1 MGSSMTRAVL
11 AAVTVILFGLV
22 TAAAAEPASAPP
34 SKQQI
39 RFTAADQAAARA
51 AVLRLTDLGSSGWQG
66 GRLKPNVGSG
76 LVCSGYAPK
85 QSDLVLTGAA
95 ESAWHRPGLQVRS
108 VAQVLKTRAMV
119 ARDWA
124 RTVTDPRAVACL
136 RGAVTK
142 GLTASERLVS
152 FRRLAFPRLATFT
165 TAYRAIV
172 EVSAGGAHARVLVDL
187 VLVGRSRTELT
198 LMIAAP
204 VGAGASIAAADVR
217 LARALVARVR
227 A

>member
-1 MGSSMTRAVL
+1 MVVGMPRAVL
-11 AAVTVILFGLV
+11 ATLTVAALALIAVT
-22 TAAAAEPASAPP
+22 AAEPASAPP
-34 SKQQI
+34 TKEQVH
-39 RFTAADQAAARA
+39 FTAADQAAARG
-51 AVLRLTDLGSSGWQG
+51 AVLRLADLGSSAWQG

-95 ESAWHRPGLQVRS
+95 ETAWHRTGLQVRS

-142 GLTASERLVS
+142 GLTSSERLVS
-152 FRRLAFPRLATFT
+152 FRRLAFPRIATFT

-172 EVSAGGAHARVLVDL
+172 EVSAGGASARVLVDL

-204 VGAGASIAAADVR
+204 AAAGASIAAADVR
-217 LARALVARVR
+217 LARALAARVS

>member
-1 MGSSMTRAVL
+1 MSRAVL
-11 AAVTVILFGLV
+11 AVTVALVGLL
-22 TAAAAEPASAPP
+22 TAAVAEPASAPP

-39 RFTAADQAAARA
+39 HFTAADQAAARG
-51 AVLRLTDLGSSGWQG
+51 AVLRLADLGSSGWEG

-76 LVCSGYAPK
+76 LVCNGYAPK

-95 ESAWHRPGLQVRS
+95 ETAWRRTGLQVRS

-142 GLTASERLVS
+142 GLTSSERLVS
-152 FRRLAFPRLATFT
+152 FRRLPFPRIGTFS

-172 EVSAGGAHARVLVDL
+172 EVSAGGARARVLVDL

-204 VGAGASIAAADVR
+204 AAAGATIAAADVR
-217 LARALVARVR
+217 LARALAARVR

>member
-1 MGSSMTRAVL
+1 MTRAVL

-124 RTVTDPRAVACL
+124 RTVSDPRAIACL

-142 GLTASERLVS
+142 GLTSSERLVS

-172 EVSAGGAHARVLVDL
+172 EVSAGGASARVLVDL

-204 VGAGASIAAADVR
+204 AAAGASIAAADVR
-217 LARALVARVR
+217 LARALAARVN

>member
-1 MGSSMTRAVL
+1 MSRAVL
-11 AAVTVILFGLV
+11 AVVAFLALS
-22 TAAAAEPASAPP
+22 AAGTAEPASPPP
-34 SKQQI
+34 SKEQV

-51 AVLRLTDLGSSGWQG
+51 AVVRLTDLGSSGWQG
-66 GRLKPNVGSG
+66 GRVKPDVGSG
-76 LVCSGYAPK
+76 LTCHGYSPK

-142 GLTASERLVS
+142 GLTSSERLVS
-152 FRRLAFPRLATFT
+152 FRRLPFPRLAPFA

-172 EVSAGGAHARVLVDL
+172 EVSAGGVSARVLVDL

-198 LMIAAP
+198 LLLAAP
-204 VGAGASIAAADVR
+204 ASAGASIAAADVR
-217 LARALVARVR
+217 RARRLLARVR

>member
-1 MGSSMTRAVL
+1 MTRAVL

-39 RFTAADQAAARA
+39 RFTAADQAAARG
-51 AVLRLTDLGSSGWQG
+51 AVLRLADLGSSGWEG

-76 LVCSGYAPK
+76 LACTGSAPRCAPP
-85 QSDLVLTGAA
+85 VPCGA
-95 ESAWHRPGLQVRS
+95 RPSRPRRTGLQVRS
-108 VAQVLKTRAMV
+108 VAQVLKARAMV

-187 VLVGRSRTELT
+187 VLFGRSRTELT

>member
-1 MGSSMTRAVL
+1 MTRAVL
-11 AAVTVILFGLV
+11 AAATVILFGLV

-66 GRLKPNVGSG
+66 GRLKPDVGSG
-76 LVCSGYAPK
+76 LTCRGYSPK

-95 ESAWHRPGLQVRS
+95 ETAWHRPGLQVRS

-142 GLTASERLVS
+142 GLTSSERLVS
-152 FRRLAFPRLATFT
+152 FRRLPFPRLAPFA

-172 EVSAGGAHARVLVDL
+172 EVSAGGASARVLVDL

-198 LMIAAP
+198 LLLAAP
-204 VGAGASIAAADVR
+204 AAAGASIAAADAR
-217 LARALVARVR
+217 LARTLLARVR

>member
-1 MGSSMTRAVL
+1 MSRAVL
-11 AAVTVILFGLV
+11 ALV
-22 TAAAAEPASAPP
+22 AFLALSAAGTAEPASAPP
-34 SKQQI
+34 SKEQV

-51 AVLRLTDLGSSGWQG
+51 AVVRLTDLGSSGWQG
-66 GRLKPNVGSG
+66 GRLKPDVGSG
-76 LVCSGYAPK
+76 LTCRGYSPK

-95 ESAWHRPGLQVRS
+95 ETAWHRPGLQVRS

-142 GLTASERLVS
+142 GLTSSEHLVS
-152 FRRLAFPRLATFT
+152 FRRLPFPRLATFA

-172 EVSAGGAHARVLVDL
+172 EVSAGGASARVLVDL

-198 LMIAAP
+198 LLLAAP
-204 VGAGASIAAADVR
+204 AAAGASIAAADVR
-217 LARALVARVR
+217 LARALLVRVR